1 MVILILNRSLKNKLL
16 KELNSISSDSKFI
29 QTNIISDYRDDNYA
43 NIDDIEYVFGD
54 IDKY

>member
-29 QTNIISDYRDDNYA
+29 QRNIISDYRDDNYA